1 MEVTGNR
8 RKGEMEV
15 TGNSRKGEIEIHEEE
30 QRRENRIKMNQKA
43 PKLKRGQIQCKPEN
57 SEIGILLL
65 DSSYDFKQSNKQ
77 GTQQLCSVHRPI
89 SLNQ

>member
-30 QRRENRIKMNQKA
+30 
-43 PKLKRGQIQCKPEN
+43 
-57 SEIGILLL
+57 
-65 DSSYDFKQSNKQ
+65 
-77 GTQQLCSVHRPI
+77 
-89 SLNQ
+89 

>member
-15 TGNSRKGEIEIHEEE
+15 TGNIRKGEIEIHEEE

-57 SEIGILLL
+57 SEIGRRLYSNIHVKLLH
-65 DSSYDFKQSNKQ
+65 SKQ
-77 GTQQLCSVHRPI
+77 C
-89 SLNQ
+89 